1 MYDYAGNLTVV
12 NSHCFRHLLAFAT
25 PNIQGASYMGNP
37 GKIGKLL
44 TTTRDPGEIQDW
56 LFSITPLG
64 VAFVFYFIFIM
75 SSDIEPKGVFLAG
88 GVAAG
93 IIGLESYWIVRGWR
107 KNHILTIILGLVG
120 IAVTAGL
127 LAYYMSFS

>member
-1 MYDYAGNLTVV
+1 
-12 NSHCFRHLLAFAT
+12 
-25 PNIQGASYMGNP
+25 MGNS

-44 TTTRDPGEIQDW
+44 TTTRDPGEVQDW

-75 SSDIEPKGVFLAG
+75 SSDIEPKGIFLAG

-107 KNHILTIILGLVG
+107 KNHILTIIMGLIG
-120 IAVTAGL
+120 IAITAGL
-127 LAYYMSFS
+127 LAYYMSFN